1 MTVTMADPAPDNSA
15 IEALPPLKQLVD
27 SLDMR
32 ARKSLGQNFLFD
44 LNLTRRIAR
53 SAGQLAGTTIE
64 VGPGPGGLT
73 RALLL
78 EGAEQVIA
86 VEKDFRAATVLGSLL
101 SAAGN
106 RLQLVE
112 GDALKTPIWELGT
125 APRRIVA
132 NLPYNIATTLLIQWL
147 GMAHEFESMTLM
159 FQREVAER
167 ITAQPGSSAYGRLS
181 ILTGWIADT
190 AILFDIPPD
199 AFVPAPKVISSVVQI
214 RPLAQ
219 PRYPCDRTALEEVTR
234 LAFGQRRKMLRV
246 SLKPIGGQT
255 MLEAAGID
263 PQCRPQDLDIEA
275 FCKLARIL
283 AGAQSDTPAHVPAHT
298 PAHTP
303 ARTKD

>member
-1 MTVTMADPAPDNSA
+1 MNESYVSNSD
-15 IEALPPLKQLVD
+15 IEALPPLKELVA

-53 SAGQLAGTTIE
+53 SAPSLNGTTIE

-78 EGAEQVIA
+78 EGAENVIA
-86 VEKDFRAATVLGSLL
+86 VEKDSRAATVLHSLL
-101 SAAGN
+101 AAAGG

-112 GDALKTPIWELGT
+112 GDALKTPLWEMGS

-147 GMAHEFESMTLM
+147 GQAQSFDTMTLRV
-159 FQREVAER
+159 QREVAER
-167 ITAQPGSSAYGRLS
+167 ITAQPRSSAYGRLS
-181 ILTGWIADT
+181 ILTGWIADA
-190 AILFDIPPD
+190 AILFDIPPS
-199 AFVPAPKVISSVVQI
+199 AFVPAPKVTSSVVQI
-214 RPLAQ
+214 RPLPA
-219 PRYPCDRTALEEVTR
+219 PRFECDRKALEEVTR

-246 SLKPIGGQT
+246 SLKPFGGEA

-263 PQCRPQDLDIEA
+263 PQCRPQDLEIGA
-275 FCKLARIL
+275 FCKLARGL
-283 AGAQSDTPAHVPAHT
+283 G
-298 PAHTP
+298 
-303 ARTKD
+303 

>member
-1 MTVTMADPAPDNSA
+1 MTEADFDNSA
-15 IEALPPLKQLVD
+15 IEALPPLKELVA

-53 SAGQLAGTTIE
+53 SAINLNGTTIE

-78 EGAEQVIA
+78 EGAENVIA
-86 VEKDFRAATVLGSLL
+86 VEKDFRAATVLDSLL
-101 SAAGN
+101 TAAGN

-112 GDALKTPIWELGT
+112 GDALKTQLWEMGS
-125 APRRIVA
+125 APRRIIA

-147 GMAHEFESMTLM
+147 GQAQAFESMTLM

-181 ILTGWIADT
+181 ILTGWIADA

-199 AFVPAPKVISSVVQI
+199 AFVPAPKVTSSVVQI
-214 RPLAQ
+214 RPLPA
-219 PRYPCDRTALEEVTR
+219 PRFECDRKALEEVTR

-246 SLKPIGGQT
+246 SLKPLGGEA
-255 MLEAAGID
+255 MLEAVGID
-263 PQCRPQDLDIEA
+263 PQCRPQDLDIGA
-275 FCKLARIL
+275 FCKLARRL
-283 AGAQSDTPAHVPAHT
+283 G
-298 PAHTP
+298 
-303 ARTKD
+303 